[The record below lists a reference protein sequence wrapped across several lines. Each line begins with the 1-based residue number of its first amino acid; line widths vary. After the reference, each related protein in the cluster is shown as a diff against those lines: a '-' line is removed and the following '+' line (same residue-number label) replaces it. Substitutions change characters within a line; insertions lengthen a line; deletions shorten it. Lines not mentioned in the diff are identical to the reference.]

1 MLEGAL
7 AFNQEKV
14 LVGAFSAIMKTD
26 ESFKAL
32 VQTLHF
38 LIAEKKEFSTKS
50 DVWSYGVTM
59 WEIMSYGDKV
69 ITNICTVFVLY
80 CVMQKVYRAV

>member
-1 MLEGAL
+1 MRFQPVEDPI
-7 AFNQEKV
+7 
-14 LVGAFSAIMKTD
+14 VGAFSAIMKTV
-26 ESFKAL
+26 ESFASL
-32 VQTLHF
+32 VRTLHF

-80 CVMQKVYRAV
+80 CVMQKVDRAV

>member
-1 MLEGAL
+1 MRFQPGEGPI
-7 AFNQEKV
+7 
-14 LVGAFSAIMKTD
+14 VGAFSAIMKTD
-26 ESFKAL
+26 ESFTSL

>member
-1 MLEGAL
+1 MFCLY
-7 AFNQEKV
+7 FTSKYN
-14 LVGAFSAIMKTD
+14 I
-26 ESFKAL
+26 
-32 VQTLHF
+32 

-69 ITNICTVFVLY
+69 MTNICTVL
-80 CVMQKVYRAV
+80 CKCKG

>member
-1 MLEGAL
+1 MRFQPGEGPI
-7 AFNQEKV
+7 
-14 LVGAFSAIMKTD
+14 VGAFSAIMKTD
-26 ESFKAL
+26 ESFTSL
-32 VQTLHF
+32 VQTLYF

-80 CVMQKVYRAV
+80 CVMQKVDRAV